1 MSIGIFQF
9 PYPSEMLDNSNMKSL
24 IDKVRDR
31 LDDLDRNPFEAA
43 RIGGLERSFIND
55 FLIGR
60 KKSVSYDNLPHL
72 AKALDWSLSDLMDIE
87 KASNAEIPVYGYA
100 GAREAVDIIP
110 SDDQGPIDE
119 VQPLRA
125 EDGFKAVVV
134 RGVSMLPTYRDGDVL
149 FFREDHVPID
159 HLIGKDCIVLTDDK
173 ERAYVKRMMKGSK
186 KGHYTLLSYAP
197 GIDPLPDVKVLKAWP
212 IEWIRRK

>member
-1 MSIGIFQF
+1 MFCQMWHKR
-9 PYPSEMLDNSNMKSL
+9 EMTTSN
-24 IDKVRDR
+24 DR
-31 LDDLDRNPFEAA
+31 LKQARENAGYDTAQAA
-43 RIGGLERSFIND
+43 ADAFGWKVGAYRHHENGSQGRGIPAKSALQYARAFRVRPEWILWGEGER
-55 FLIGR
+55 
-60 KKSVSYDNLPHL
+60 
-72 AKALDWSLSDLMDIE
+72 DIYPLHE
-87 KASNAEIPVYGYA
+87 QIPVFGYA
-100 GAREAVDIIP
+100 GAREAVYIIP

-134 RGVSMLPTYRDGDVL
+134 RGVSMLPAYRDGDVL

-159 HLIGKDCIVLTDDK
+159 QLVGRDCIILTDDK
-173 ERAYVKRMMKGSK
+173 DRAYVKRIMKGSK

>member
-1 MSIGIFQF
+1 MFC
-9 PYPSEMLDNSNMKSL
+9 PLWHKLKMTTSN
-24 IDKVRDR
+24 DR
-31 LDDLDRNPFEAA
+31 LKQARENAGYETAQAA
-43 RIGGLERSFIND
+43 ADAFGWQIGAYRHHENGSQGRGIPAKSALQYARAFRVRPEWILWGEGER
-55 FLIGR
+55 
-60 KKSVSYDNLPHL
+60 
-72 AKALDWSLSDLMDIE
+72 DIHPLHE
-87 KASNAEIPVYGYA
+87 QIPVFGYA

-134 RGVSMLPTYRDGDVL
+134 RGVSMLPAYRDGDVL

-159 HLIGKDCIVLTDDK
+159 NLIGRDCIILTDDK
-173 ERAYVKRMMKGSK
+173 DRAYVKRIIKGSK